1 MQTYEVTYALSNDP
15 NATSTSGFSSSTDR
29 NNLKMRVQAIGSNQ
43 ACMMV
48 ESMNGGPARCQAK
61 FAYPV
66 N

>member
-15 NATSTSGFSSSTDR
+15 NATATSGFSSSSDR
-29 NNLKMRVQAIGSNQ
+29 NNLKIRVQAIGSNQ
-43 ACMMV
+43 ACMIV
-48 ESMNGGPARCQAK
+48 ESMFGGSTRCQAK